1 MKEGKRPG
9 VRVFAAVA
17 CAVPLPPIIMYSES
31 QQSPLLTVMT
41 TLQKAGCRPGERERQ
56 TDRQTERQRKHANR
70 DSAHTK
76 RERESKR
83 ERAHTKR
90 HRQTDRQAISK
101 TYNPECFRCQSGKLK
116 TRSKSFICK
125 SFLDQNSAI
134 VEPLSSPTGTTS
146 TLCHALNTRPGLAPS
161 NARAARV
168 WDLTFVVLAGPGVQV
183 VVHVFVHNPNTAQRE
198 LITRTQLRV

>member
-1 MKEGKRPG
+1 M
-9 VRVFAAVA
+9 VFYRTARQDAT
-17 CAVPLPPIIMYSES
+17 VPHLSS
-31 QQSPLLTVMT
+31 SPAWLAKTMDTHTHTCDLHTDT
-41 TLQKAGCRPGERERQ
+41 DTYRQTQ
-56 TDRQTERQRKHANR
+56 TDRQT
-70 DSAHTK
+70 
-76 RERESKR
+76 
-83 ERAHTKR
+83 
-90 HRQTDRQAISK
+90 ISK